1 MSGSET
7 AVRKMR
13 TKYKP
18 TVLEKFL
25 FPSPLWQEGYS
36 SFNRLLGRPSA
47 WFYAVEEE
55 GGGHL
60 VHLDRKGSSSSVFSP
75 NTPDLPT
82 LENFHLKYGEQIFHS
97 EELQEKLPT
106 FYKSSLGKLGAMF
119 GFWHLGKLKGVLFLT
134 PLVRHEKEIREL
146 LVPFNHFLASH
157 TELAYK
163 AFELNNFY
171 ETVHPRAL
179 ALSTIHSVHRVI
191 SSSLRL
197 SELLPRIGRLS
208 AQVLKAKGCSIMLVE
223 PNREFL
229 LPYFS
234 FGTNSKFIH
243 RQRLRIGRGLEGRI
257 VKTGE
262 FHLTRR
268 SIGVPFIEDDVVGLI
283 ILWDKIDNQPFTKID
298 LEILKSLSEQ
308 AVVAIKNAQLYEET
322 EQLTLGSIKTINELL
337 ELNLGGDQMKLP
349 VIGEIILEVGKEMG
363 LSNKD
368 LIQLGRAVLL
378 LDTGALAFP
387 EKIWHK
393 KGKLTKKEFEMI
405 KRIPLRGA
413 DLLKSITSLKP
424 VIPIILHHRER
435 YDGHGYP
442 EGLKGEEIP
451 VGARIVS
458 VVDSFVAMISERAY
472 RQSMTIETA
481 VGEIQANRGTQFDP
495 RVVDSFLTVVRRKD
509 IQDKLKLVQESASR
523 EGKEKTRDV

>member
-1 MSGSET
+1 MSASST
-7 AVRKMR
+7 VRKMR
-13 TKYKP
+13 IKFKT

-25 FPSPLWQEGYS
+25 FSSPLWQEGYR
-36 SFNRLLGRPSA
+36 SFSRLFGRPGA
-47 WFYAVEEE
+47 WFYVVEEE

-60 VHLDRKGSSSSVFSP
+60 VHLDRKGASAALFSTEST
-75 NTPDLPT
+75 NLQA
-82 LENFHLKYGEQIFHS
+82 LENFHLKYGEQIVQN
-97 EELQEKLPT
+97 EEYRERLPT
-106 FYKSSLGKLGAMF
+106 FYKSAQGKLGAMF
-119 GFWHLGKLKGVLFLT
+119 GFWHLGKLKGLLFLT
-134 PLVRHEKEIREL
+134 PITRHEKDIRDL
-146 LVPFNHFLASH
+146 LVPLNHFLTCHA
-157 TELAYK
+157 ELAYK
-163 AFELNNFY
+163 NFELNNFY

-197 SELLPRIGRLS
+197 NELLPRIGRLS
-208 AQVLKAKGCSIMLVE
+208 AQVLKAKGCSIMLVD

-234 FGTNSKFIH
+234 FGANSKFIH
-243 RQRLRIGRGLEGRI
+243 RQRVRIGRGLEGRI

-262 FHLTRR
+262 FHLSRR
-268 SIGVPFIEDDVVGLI
+268 SISVPFIEDDVVGLI
-283 ILWDKIDNQPFTKID
+283 VLWDKIDNQPFTKID

-349 VIGEIILEVGKEMG
+349 VFGEIIIEVGKEMG
-363 LSNKD
+363 LSGKD

-387 EKIWHK
+387 QKVWHK
-393 KGKLTKKEFEMI
+393 KGKLTKKEFELI

-435 YDGHGYP
+435 YDGRGYP
-442 EGLKGEEIP
+442 EGLRGEEIP
-451 VGARIVS
+451 IGARIVS

-472 RQSMTIETA
+472 REPMTIDEA
-481 VGEIQANRGTQFDP
+481 AAEIQSNRATQFDP
-495 RVVDSFLTVVRRKD
+495 RVVDSFLKVIRRRD
-509 IQDKLKLVQESASR
+509 VLDKLRMIRENSGK
-523 EGKEKTRDV
+523 EGKDKPRDV